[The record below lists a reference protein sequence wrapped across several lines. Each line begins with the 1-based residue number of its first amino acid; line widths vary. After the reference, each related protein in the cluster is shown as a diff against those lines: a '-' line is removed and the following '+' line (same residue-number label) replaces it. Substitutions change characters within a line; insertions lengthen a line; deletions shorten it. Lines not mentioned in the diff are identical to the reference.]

1 MVFNRTNLKGNTMA
15 SAHIKTLTESNFAQ
29 EVFQS
34 PVPVMVDFWA
44 EWCAPCK
51 MIAPVLDELAEE
63 FAGKFT
69 IGKVDIDQFQNLAA
83 KYNVMSIPTLLIFKK
98 GEVVDQMVGGRS
110 KRDLKAA
117 IERSL
122 A

>member
-1 MVFNRTNLKGNTMA
+1 MA
-15 SAHIKTLTESNFAQ
+15 SAHIKTLTDSNFAQ